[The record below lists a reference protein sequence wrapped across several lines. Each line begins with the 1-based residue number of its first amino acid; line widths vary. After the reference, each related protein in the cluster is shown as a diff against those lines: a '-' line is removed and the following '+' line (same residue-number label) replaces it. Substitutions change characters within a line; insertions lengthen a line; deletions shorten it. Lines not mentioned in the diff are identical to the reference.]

1 MSAAP
6 GRSQASSHRS
16 PQGEGTRVST
26 RPLRQRGFTLIEVLV
41 ALAVVAITLAAGL
54 QATGAL
60 TRAATRQSDQWL
72 AQLCAENELTRLR
85 LARQLPGVG
94 DSSSTCEQAGQSLQ
108 VRLSVAPTPNPNF
121 RRIDA
126 VVEGEVDG
134 VNVRLLSL
142 STVMGRY

>member
-1 MSAAP
+1 MSPRPSAP
-6 GRSQASSHRS
+6 H
-16 PQGEGTRVST
+16 
-26 RPLRQRGFTLIEVLV
+26 GFTLIEVLV

-85 LARQLPGVG
+85 LQRQLPGVG
-94 DSSSTCEQAGQSLQ
+94 DSTSTCEQVGRTLQ
-108 VRLSVAPTPNPNF
+108 VQLSVAPTPNPNF

-126 VVEGEVDG
+126 VVEGDVDG
-134 VNVRLLSL
+134 ANVRLLTL